1 MLCRGVRRRVSLRAQ
16 VDLVW
21 QVLVLSR
28 RRLRMRLEQRQMSDV
43 YDNDEGMSVE
53 KDVSIWIRS
62 ARRIQLSRTRRFL
75 RLQSCEACICAW
87 QAAVVVLAM
96 EVASARETLRSG
108 RSTVSDK
115 GMSVEKDASVW
126 IRIARRMQRAVVED
140 QVRQARRPLRL
151 QCFDVCI

>member
-1 MLCRGVRRRVSLRAQ
+1 VSLRAQ

-43 YDNDEGMSVE
+43 YDSDKGMSVD
-53 KDVSIWIRS
+53 KDVSVWIRS
-62 ARRIQLSRTRRFL
+62 ARRMQRTVVKDQVSRARRLL
-75 RLQSCEACICAW
+75 RLQCCEACICVW
-87 QAAVVVLAM
+87 QVVVVALAM
-96 EVASARETLRSG
+96 DVASVRETLRSG

-126 IRIARRMQRAVVED
+126 IRIARRMQRTVVED
-140 QVRQARRPLRL
+140 QVSQARRLLRL
-151 QCFDVCI
+151 QCCEACI